1 MTDTN
6 TAEKPTNTVEK
17 PAFVLERELP
27 FVRRFER
34 PDIDKHA
41 IWFIPRLLKSF
52 PHLNERSAYTWL
64 LNILTSNEFMFL
76 YLDHGIALAQ
86 AVQYGLRAE
95 AVVEEQ
101 FVWIEDPLDKDMQ
114 MDAAF
119 VYSHFYEWAKRK
131 GLSILVVEENSD
143 VPHEMV
149 REKLDKRLFE
159 RKQIFAKVAR

>member
-1 MTDTN
+1 MTDT
-6 TAEKPTNTVEK
+6 TVVEK
-17 PAFVLERELP
+17 PRAFVPEREPP

-41 IWFIPRLLKSF
+41 AWFIPRLLKSF
-52 PHLNERSAYTWL
+52 PHLNERSAFTWL
-64 LNILTSNEFMFL
+64 LSILSSNEFMFL
-76 YLDHGIALAQ
+76 YLDHGVALAQ

-114 MDAAF
+114 NDAAF

-131 GLSILVVEENSD
+131 GLPVLIVEENSD
-143 VPHEMV
+143 VPHEAV
-149 REKLDKRLFE
+149 AKILDKRLFE
-159 RKQIFAKVAR
+159 RKQIFAKVAKPGS

>member
-1 MTDTN
+1 MTDT
-6 TAEKPTNTVEK
+6 TVVLEKPK
-17 PAFVLERELP
+17 AFILEREPP

-41 IWFIPRLLKSF
+41 AWFIPRLLKVF

-64 LNILTSNEFMFL
+64 LNILTSNEYMFL
-76 YLDHGIALAQ
+76 YLDHGVALAQ

-114 MDAAF
+114 NDAAF
-119 VYSHFYEWAKRK
+119 VYSHFHEWAKRK
-131 GLSILVVEENSD
+131 GLPVMIIEENSD
-143 VPHEMV
+143 VPHETIQ
-149 REKLDKRLFE
+149 KALNKRLFE
-159 RKQIFAKVAR
+159 RKQIFVKVDKPG